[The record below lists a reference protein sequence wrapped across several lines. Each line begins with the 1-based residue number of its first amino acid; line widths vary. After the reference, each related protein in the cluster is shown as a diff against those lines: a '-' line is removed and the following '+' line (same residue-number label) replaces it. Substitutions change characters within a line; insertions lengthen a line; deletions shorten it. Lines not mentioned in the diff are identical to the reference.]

1 MHSNPNSDPL
11 DDSAMLGKLL
21 SLSPTVMGMINNP
34 KDCHTDSVRS
44 MWSIS
49 QGQKR
54 SGPRM
59 RAEAHQTY
67 VHI

>member
-1 MHSNPNSDPL
+1 MHAKPNSDPL

-21 SLSPTVMGMINNP
+21 SLSSTVMGMTNNP

-49 QGQKR
+49 QGQKC